1 MGKRIIL
8 EGPDG
13 AGKTTLA
20 HILAFKYGLDICH
33 CTASDPNDFDFY
45 KQSVR
50 KDNIVWDRHTIGEL
64 IYPKIFSRE
73 QNISV
78 EDARIVL
85 WDARALGAK
94 VFVLTGNPDILQKR
108 LLARGGEDPR
118 ILNNIANIKNEFEF
132 YAEQFCV
139 PVIDTLTM
147 TLSDI
152 FNMIKEEN

>member
-33 CTASDPNDFDFY
+33 CTASDPSDFDFY

-64 IYPKIFSRE
+64 IYPKVFSRE

-85 WDARALGAK
+85 WNARALGAK

-132 YAEQFCV
+132 YAELFRV